1 MCYLQGAFWGLMV
14 GLVIGV
20 VRMILDFVYPEPSC
34 GEMDLRPVLL
44 SKIHYMYFAL
54 ILFALTG
61 MTMVI
66 VSLASEAPT
75 PEQVLFQLLS

>member
-1 MCYLQGAFWGLMV
+1 MV

-34 GEMDLRPVLL
+34 GELDVRPVLV

-54 ILFALTG
+54 ILFGLTG
-61 MTMVI
+61 ITMVI

-75 PEQVLFQLLS
+75 PEQVILK